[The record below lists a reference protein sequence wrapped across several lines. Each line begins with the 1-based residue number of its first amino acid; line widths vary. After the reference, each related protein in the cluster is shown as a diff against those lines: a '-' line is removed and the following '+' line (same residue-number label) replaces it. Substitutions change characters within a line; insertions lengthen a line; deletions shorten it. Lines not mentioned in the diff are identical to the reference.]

1 MPQLKSQKPTSSL
14 TRAELFSLAGVL
26 IGTLLT
32 FASTFTFGWVYDDPP
47 QIPQNP
53 NLEWSRFGFL
63 VTHQLWAS
71 VAGMEGRFYRPLLTF
86 WFLINKSLFGLNPHY
101 FHVTTVL
108 AHVTATALAFFVARA
123 LLKDAGAALFA
134 AAIFAV
140 HPLQVESASWISS
153 VNDSLAAAF
162 CFASFLIYRKARTS
176 ARNPAVWW
184 TLAGIL
190 FLLALLT
197 KEVSIVLP
205 GIILVD
211 LLLVDLVFV
220 DLVLVDPVLADRVLA
235 DHLPDD
241 RSSDSRS
248 EAQAA
253 SPQRFATSVT
263 IAAIA
268 TYGAVAVLW
277 LTLRAWAMGVTAAI
291 SSSLP
296 WSATLLSAPKVV
308 LFNLYRV
315 VLPIGLS
322 PHYDFRLI
330 ESASPQFLFT
340 FLALS
345 ALAALAVLLAT
356 RDPRLWVAFAWLIFP
371 MLPTLNLRWM
381 NEGDFIHDRY
391 LYMSMLGAALLAG
404 SAYAW
409 IRDWIKTKWPA
420 MQLFRPL
427 AACVVVMLAFAS
439 AIQAEYWATDVTLFA
454 RAVSR
459 APDNEWAQLNY
470 GSTLSARGKFADAG
484 PHFARSYELKPGWRA
499 ADFAGFAYQQ
509 AGDLSLAEHWFRT
522 ALQLDPSLANAW
534 FGLAQVSLLQ
544 HLPDQAITYLKKA
557 LELEPSA
564 DGYHYAL
571 GTALEQVSQPDA
583 AIEEY
588 KTELQLHPYQT
599 GARKALDRLRDR
611 LHAPAQ

>member
-1 MPQLKSQKPTSSL
+1 VPQLKTPKPVSSL
-14 TRAELFSLAGVL
+14 TRTELLALAGVL

-53 NLEWSRFGFL
+53 NLEWNRFGFL
-63 VTHQLWAS
+63 LTHQLWAS
-71 VAGMEGRFYRPLLTF
+71 VAGMEGRFYRPLLTL
-86 WFLINKSLFGLNPHY
+86 WFLINKTVFGLNPHC
-101 FHVTTVL
+101 FHVTNVL
-108 AHVTATALAFFVARA
+108 AHVTATALAFFVARG
-123 LLKDAGAALFA
+123 LLKNTGGKNTGAALFA

-162 CFASFLIYRKARTS
+162 CFASFLIYRKART
-176 ARNPAVWW
+176 APRNPAAWW
-184 TLAGIL
+184 TLAAIL

-211 LLLVDLVFV
+211 LVFV
-220 DLVLVDPVLADRVLA
+220 
-235 DHLPDD
+235 D
-241 RSSDSRS
+241 RSSDSRNEPES
-248 EAQAA
+248 AP
-253 SPQRFATSVT
+253 SRRFPTSVN

-268 TYGAVAVLW
+268 TYGIVTVLW
-277 LTLRAWAMGVTAAI
+277 LTLRSLALGGTTAI

-296 WSATLLSAPKVV
+296 WSTTLLSAPKVI

-322 PHYDFRLI
+322 PHYDFHLI
-330 ESASPQFLFT
+330 ETPSPQFLLT
-340 FLALS
+340 LLALI

-356 RDPRLWVAFAWLIFP
+356 RDRRLWVAFAWLIFP
-371 MLPTLNLRWM
+371 MVPTLNLRWM
-381 NEGDFIHDRY
+381 NEDDFIHDRY
-391 LYMSMLGAALLAG
+391 LYMSMLGAALLAA

-409 IRDWIKTKWPA
+409 IRDWTKTKWPA
-420 MQLFRPL
+420 LQLFRPL
-427 AACVVVMLAFAS
+427 AICVVVILAFAS
-439 AIQAEYWATDVTLFA
+439 AIQSEYWATDVTLFA
-454 RAVSR
+454 RAVNR

-470 GSTLSARGKFADAG
+470 GSALSARGKFADAA

-509 AGDLSLAEHWFRT
+509 SGDLSQAERWFRT
-522 ALQLDPSLANAW
+522 ALQLDPALANAW

-544 HLPDQAITYLKKA
+544 HLPEQAITDLKKA
-557 LELEPSA
+557 LELEPAA

-571 GTALEQVSQPDA
+571 GTALEQVLQPNA
-583 AIEEY
+583 AIEQY

-599 GARKALDRLRDR
+599 GARQALDRLQS
-611 LHAPAQ
+611 PAR

>member
-1 MPQLKSQKPTSSL
+1 MPQLETQKPISSL
-14 TRAELFSLAGVL
+14 TRNELFSLAGVL

-71 VAGMEGRFYRPLLTF
+71 VAGMEGRFYRPLLTL
-86 WFLINKSLFGLNPHY
+86 WFLVNKSLFGLNPHY
-101 FHVTTVL
+101 FHVTNVL
-108 AHVTATALAFFVARA
+108 AHVTATALAFFVART

-153 VNDSLAAAF
+153 VNDPLAAAL
-162 CFASFLIYRKARTS
+162 CFASFLIYRKARS
-176 ARNPAVWW
+176 APRNPAGWW
-184 TLAGIL
+184 ALTGIL

-211 LLLVDLVFV
+211 PILVEPVLVDLV
-220 DLVLVDPVLADRVLA
+220 PGESGRNS
-235 DHLPDD
+235 
-241 RSSDSRS
+241 RGSNSRS
-248 EAQAA
+248 EAH
-253 SPQRFATSVT
+253 ATSSQRSANSVA

-277 LTLRAWAMGVTAAI
+277 LTLRSWALGGTAAV

-296 WSATLLSAPKVV
+296 WSTTLLSAPKVV
-308 LFNLYRV
+308 LFNLYRA

-322 PHYDFRLI
+322 PHYDFRLT
-330 ESASPQFLFT
+330 ESPGPQFLLT
-340 FLALS
+340 LLALI
-345 ALAALAVLLAT
+345 ALGALAVLAAT

-381 NEGDFIHDRY
+381 NEDDFIHDRY
-391 LYMSMLGAALLAG
+391 LYMSLLGVALLAA

-409 IRDWIKTKWPA
+409 IRDWIKSRWPA
-420 MQLFRPL
+420 IQLVRPL
-427 AACVVVMLAFAS
+427 AACVVVILAFAS
-439 AIQAEYWATDVTLFA
+439 AIQSEYWATDVTLFA
-454 RAVSR
+454 RAVDR
-459 APDNEWAQLNY
+459 APENEWAQLNY
-470 GSTLSARGKFADAG
+470 GSALSARGKFADAA

-509 AGDLSLAEHWFRT
+509 SGDLSQAERWFRT
-522 ALQLDPSLANAW
+522 ALQLDPALANAW

-544 HLPDQAITYLKKA
+544 HLPEQAITDLKKA

-571 GTALEQVSQPDA
+571 GTALEQVSQPSA

-588 KTELQLHPYQT
+588 KTELQLHPYET
-599 GARKALDRLRDR
+599 GARKALERLQPPTR
-611 LHAPAQ
+611 

>member
-1 MPQLKSQKPTSSL
+1 MVPQRETQKPISSL
-14 TRAELFSLAGVL
+14 SRTELLSLAAVL
-26 IGTLLT
+26 IGALLT

-108 AHVTATALAFFVARA
+108 AHVAATALAFFVARTM
-123 LLKDAGAALFA
+123 LKDAGAALFA

-153 VNDSLAAAF
+153 VNDSLAAAL
-162 CFASFLIYRKARTS
+162 CFASFLIYRKARTA

-184 TLAGIL
+184 ALAGIL
-190 FLLALLT
+190 FFLALLT

-211 LLLVDLVFV
+211 LVLVDRVLVDLV
-220 DLVLVDPVLADRVLA
+220 PGESGRNS
-235 DHLPDD
+235 
-241 RSSDSRS
+241 RSSESRS
-248 EAQAA
+248 AAQA
-253 SPQRFATSVT
+253 TSSQHSSNSVA

-277 LTLRAWAMGVTAAI
+277 LTLRSWALGGTAAI

-296 WSATLLSAPKVV
+296 WSTTLLSAPKVV
-308 LFNLYRV
+308 LFNLYRA
-315 VLPIGLS
+315 VLPVGLS

-330 ESASPQFLFT
+330 ESPGSQFLLT
-340 FLALS
+340 LLALL
-345 ALAALAVLLAT
+345 ALAALAVLAAT

-381 NEGDFIHDRY
+381 NEDDFIHDRY
-391 LYMSMLGAALLAG
+391 LYMSMLGVALLAA
-404 SAYAW
+404 SAYAR

-427 AACVVVMLAFAS
+427 AACLVVILAFAS
-439 AIQAEYWATDVTLFA
+439 AIQSEYWATDVTLFA
-454 RAVSR
+454 RAVDR

-470 GSTLSARGKFADAG
+470 GSALSARGKFAEAA

-509 AGDLSLAEHWFRT
+509 SGDLSQAERWFRS

-544 HLPDQAITYLKKA
+544 HLPEQAITNLRKA
-557 LELEPSA
+557 LQLEPSA

-571 GTALEQVSQPDA
+571 GTALEQVSQRSA
-583 AIEEY
+583 TIEEY
-588 KTELQLHPYQT
+588 QTELQLHPYQT
-599 GARKALDRLRDR
+599 GARKALERLQS
-611 LHAPAQ
+611 PAH